1 MLMLL
6 KAGTK
11 AFSAFNQNYREL
23 ANGDSFRPSDYQLI
37 DMLATAIAAAAG
49 YDVTPFIELCGL
61 TLEITTKGDIAAL
74 AAKPLYPL
82 YLSFRKANGI
92 ARGGSW
98 GWTPSSGWWI
108 TANWRH

>member
-1 MLMLL
+1 TYIKDQTPVASWGLRPRLQFLMLMLL

-61 TLEITTKGDIAAL
+61 TL
-74 AAKPLYPL
+74 
-82 YLSFRKANGI
+82 
-92 ARGGSW
+92 
-98 GWTPSSGWWI
+98 
-108 TANWRH
+108 